1 MRKSIRFFCDYVV
14 PVFLIVGHVILAWY
28 LTELL
33 SYGDGGLSA
42 FVAVSL
48 YWLYGIAFVTD
59 VIPFFKRLFKHRT

>member
-1 MRKSIRFFCDYVV
+1 MRMLIGFFCDYAV
-14 PVFLIVGHVILAWY
+14 PVFLIAGHVILAWY
-28 LTELL
+28 LTEFLF
-33 SYGDGGLSA
+33 YGDGGLTA